1 MRFRDSKII
10 QKEEKKT
17 GQKTDLYPKKAKV
30 AKQFKLGKRAAATE
44 LKAQENLSAQS
55 QDFEVPGA
63 LAKMQ
68 PMPPA

>member
-1 MRFRDSKII
+1 MRFRDYKFIE
-10 QKEEKKT
+10 KEEKKSDK
-17 GQKTDLYPKKAKV
+17 KTDLYPKKAKV
-30 AKQFKLGKRAAATE
+30 GKQLKLGKRAAATE
-44 LKAQENLSAQS
+44 LKAQETLSAQS